1 MSNAVTPGDLSIGVV
16 IPVKNE
22 AAALPVVLSAIP
34 DWVKIVV
41 VADGQSSDGSG
52 KIARDLGAVVVT
64 EPRRGYGRAC
74 LTALSV
80 MPSVD
85 VIVFMDGDASD
96 DPADMSALVAPI
108 ADGAADLVLGS
119 RTLGKR
125 EAGALTPQQMFGNWL
140 ACLLMRWIWGARYT
154 DLGPFRAIRRDA
166 LSRLAL
172 TDENYGWT
180 VEMQARAVKHGLRTL
195 EVPVRYR
202 RRIGAS
208 KVSGTLRGAIGAGVK
223 ILYVI
228 GREALR
234 QG

>member
-1 MSNAVTPGDLSIGVV
+1 MNNAVAPGDLSIGVV

-52 KIARDLGAVVVT
+52 KIARDLGAVVVM

-80 MPSVD
+80 MPSMD

-96 DPADMSALVAPI
+96 DPADMLALVAPI

-125 EAGALTPQQMFGNWL
+125 EAGALTPQQLFGNWL

>member
-202 RRIGAS
+202 RRIGVS

-234 QG
+234 QR